1 MKNFISAAVL
11 LRVNTAYRQWLAI
24 LNEPQKH
31 LTEGNICGQD
41 FCMQWLLEE
50 RKSPWAITLLK
61 PVSVAFECDIPLSDR
76 LEGLSWPIRSG
87 EFRASGND
95 SVSKYRGALLLYSQT
110 LPLTI

>member
-1 MKNFISAAVL
+1 
-11 LRVNTAYRQWLAI
+11 
-24 LNEPQKH
+24 
-31 LTEGNICGQD
+31 
-41 FCMQWLLEE
+41 MQWLLEE

-61 PVSVAFECDIPLSDR
+61 PVSVAFEFDIPLSDR